1 MSRGKNTLKK
11 FLTIAAGDMSASIT
25 SGATNIQFLDNVGAQ
40 LHFTGTPTGT
50 FSVEVSMDHEQDS
63 QGAVSVA
70 GNWVALPLSPSP
82 VASGAADDIYIDM
95 NQLSA
100 PWIRLKYTRTSG
112 TGTLA
117 AYICAKEV

>member
-11 FLTIAAGDMSASIT
+11 YQNVTAGDMSASIT
-25 SGATNIQFLDNVGAQ
+25 SPATNIQFLDNVGVQ
-40 LHFTGTPTGT
+40 LHFTGTPTGA

-63 QGAVSVA
+63 QGVVSNA

-82 VASGAADDIYIDM
+82 VASGAAGDIYIDM

-100 PWIRLKYTRTSG
+100 PWIRTVYTRTSS

-117 AYICAKEV
+117 SYISAKEV